1 MEENQHRL
9 TQFSQG
15 AGCGCKIDATV
26 LKSIIGETTH
36 GNAWPNLLV
45 GNHTN
50 DDAAAMLM
58 HNGKVILSTT
68 DFFTPV
74 VDDPEHYGRIAAAN
88 AMSDVYAMGGK
99 PLMALAILG
108 WPVDVLPTSMAARV
122 LDGARAIC
130 TEAGIPLAGGH
141 SVHTKEP
148 LFGLSVTGE
157 TDEAHLKR
165 NNTAQPG
172 DIIYTTKPIGTGVLC
187 TALKRGQLEEAYYH
201 TLVQQMETLN
211 SIGSSLAAISGVTSM
226 TDITGFGLIGHLL
239 EMMESASVFAS
250 VEYHQIPVMPG
261 VLHSIGQKM
270 IPDATYR
277 NWNSYNAYIHF
288 EPGVDVMQAFNL
300 LPDPQTNGGLLF
312 TCKPEATD
320 EVEALFNKDLTQRLY
335 PIGTVEASGNKRI
348 RVLP

>member
-1 MEENQHRL
+1 MTASEHRL

-26 LKSIIGETTH
+26 LKSIIGSGPH
-36 GNAWPNLLV
+36 GNEWPNLLV
-45 GNHTN
+45 GHHTN
-50 DDAAAMLM
+50 DDAAAWLWQDD
-58 HNGKVILSTT
+58 KVILSTT

-74 VDDPEHYGRIAAAN
+74 VDNPEHYGRIAAAN
-88 AMSDVYAMGGK
+88 AISDVYAMGGK

-108 WPVDVLPTSMAARV
+108 WPVDVLPASVAARV
-122 LDGARAIC
+122 LDGARAVC

-157 TDEAHLKR
+157 AEASHVKR

-172 DIIYTTKPIGTGVLC
+172 DIIYTTKAIGTGVLC
-187 TALKRGQLEEAYYH
+187 TALKRGTLEPEYYQP
-201 TLVQQMETLN
+201 LVQQMETLN
-211 SIGSSLAAISGVTSM
+211 SAGTALAALPGITSM
-226 TDITGFGLIGHLL
+226 TDITGFGLVGHLY
-239 EMMESASVFAS
+239 EMMEGASVYAS
-250 VEYHQIPVMPG
+250 VEYHRVPVLPG
-261 VLHSIGQKM
+261 VIHYIAQKM

-277 NWNSYNAYIHF
+277 NWNSYNPHIHF

-312 TCKPEATD
+312 TCRPDATEA
-320 EVEALFNKDLTQRLY
+320 VEELFNIHANQTLY
-335 PIGTVEASGNKRI
+335 KLGTVVAAGNKRI
-348 RVLP
+348 RIIP